1 MNARKKILKEKKLS
15 NLVIAAILSVFVGI
29 ACAAVSLASQKVA
42 ETSSVPEDP
51 VPGEVYYVKGNIS
64 ESRGW
69 PAKAM
74 ALQVGRPGT
83 YTFIEGDMNAWSKA
97 NLRRTPTTGEGK
109 DLPFVSVTEAPSFRM
124 TEEDRLQVAMRVE
137 LPRFLPGR
145 HFVYQSQGVVDDGS
159 FRAKEG
165 WIGRCPLPLVNA
177 WVLSYLG
184 NQLDITDEAVAMQ
197 EAIAQ
202 TSTEVKAGEL
212 IVQK

>member
-1 MNARKKILKEKKLS
+1 MSARKKIHKEKKPSRL
-15 NLVIAAILSVFVGI
+15 ITAAILSVCVGVV
-29 ACAAVSLASQKVA
+29 CAAVSLASQKVA
-42 ETSSVPEDP
+42 ETSSVPSDP
-51 VPGEVYYVKGNIS
+51 IPGEVYYVKGNIS

-69 PAKAM
+69 PARVA
-74 ALQVGRPGT
+74 AIRAGRPGT
-83 YTFIEGDMNAWSKA
+83 YTFIEGDMNAWAKT
-97 NLRRTPTTGEGK
+97 NLRRTPPAGEGK

-184 NQLDITDEAVAMQ
+184 NQLDITDEAVAMR